1 MKKYVMGKKGRGLRR
16 REYVNGKVNE
26 HIVYSQMNERMIG
39 KLILFVK
46 KWH

>member
-1 MKKYVMGKKGRGLRR
+1 MCDREKERGLSR

-39 KLILFVK
+39 ELILLLK